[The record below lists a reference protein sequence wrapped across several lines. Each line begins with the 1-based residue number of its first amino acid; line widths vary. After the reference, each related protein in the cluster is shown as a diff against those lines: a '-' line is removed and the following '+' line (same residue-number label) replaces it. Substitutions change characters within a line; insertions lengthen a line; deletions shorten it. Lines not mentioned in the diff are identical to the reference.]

1 MRNTNNDIK
10 HREAT
15 QLNAFLDTL
24 SYKERVEFVT
34 IVTSRAGVRRQ
45 TFMNWKAM
53 ACRIPARAK
62 EIIEDEAGNLI
73 FHNSIPSAANND
85 RSMP

>member
-24 SYKERVEFVT
+24 SYRERVEFVT
-34 IVTSRAGVRRQ
+34 VVSNRAGVRRQ

-53 ACRIPARAK
+53 ACRIPAKAK
-62 EIIEDEAGNLI
+62 EIIEDEAGDLI
-73 FHNSIPSAANND
+73 FHNSIPSA
-85 RSMP
+85 SIS